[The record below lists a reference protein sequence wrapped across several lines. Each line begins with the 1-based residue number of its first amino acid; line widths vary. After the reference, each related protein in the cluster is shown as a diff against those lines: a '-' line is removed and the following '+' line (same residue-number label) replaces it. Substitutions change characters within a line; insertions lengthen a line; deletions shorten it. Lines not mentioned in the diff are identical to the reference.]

1 MKVKINSL
9 PDGYSI
15 VNGKVYRDG
24 GSTTGNQDSYG
35 LVQFPLLDD
44 TSTVASPFDSVNYS
58 LSPVPR
64 DEANLEAEKGETVL
78 TDMNNDGDFELY
90 EISGKRHHKGGTPL
104 NLPPQSF
111 IYSDTPKMKLNKYE
125 LAEMNLTFPTKVT
138 PAKVSKMYQLNN
150 FISLLDNEH
159 SDKITKDTANYMLD
173 KNKRSLSQLAFLQEA
188 KKEFEDG
195 VPLAAYPYLTEKGID
210 PIDFSQKVEDITRK
224 EAEQKMLM
232 QLPIEERMQLL
243 IAKEQMQEQQ
253 KRQVQQNELIKQGQL
268 PPSMMNQKAP
278 NPNQDMGIQ
287 EQMSGQGMAPQG
299 MMPPQGM
306 PPQAMMPPQSPM
318 GGQQQSMM
326 PPPQQMQQP
335 MQQPAMARRGGQ
347 ISLLN
352 RKRGGYVP
360 RYNRGGYVNPYVY
373 NPYIIMARNGSEL
386 PQFGWGSSLMDWG
399 QGALSVAGMIPGVGI
414 IADAANTA
422 ISGGRAAY
430 AGYTGDTAGRNKH
443 LANAALNA
451 TAMIPGVGQIATATK
466 AGKGVL
472 AATKAKTISK
482 TAGLIGDDVASTALN
497 VGNKY
502 IDKVEDITKIGDN
515 ITDTVI
521 GTGQGANL
529 YKKGDFVADE
539 VQGKGKFNQNRQ
551 YGDFENQTP
560 GEQVAI
566 NEALETNQNASVTTD
581 QAANEM
587 VASVSTNDVMDAE
600 TESVK
605 EASIQEQEVVADME
619 GQGDNDYVPQS
630 QQEEEEYNPQSLSA
644 WGYEIPKLQKGG
656 YDAILDAEIK
666 RQLNLNDDSNS
677 STSVES
683 NDATFN
689 TPDYNTFTQFIGPLN
704 QGDLNSPAVQED
716 INVVLENYK
725 NSLLQSTQDYNQLM
739 LDNIEAYDNAVSSSI
754 PSLEQQMMMLNVSGM
769 QKPDDNMVEV
779 WENHINAGGLPPDS
793 PDVNYTQ
800 AYKNINGEDTM
811 PTYKNAEKNKN
822 NTIVKNITNVYSTP
836 QEKMDDLSSAYINE
850 EIMKGYQRNPYPT
863 EGDDEQAQF
872 AQYIPRGRQ
881 SQVNFDD
888 PNSPYYAGASW
899 TMQSGGSLPK
909 AQLGGDP
916 DSPGYYAPYTIKEGE
931 NATQIAYDWNL
942 DLKTLLEMN
951 PQIADPSK
959 IYPGQEIEIGFPS
972 FYRRPNTPPGDPA
985 FWPDDWET
993 NFQEDWYRPASGYD
1007 RSSTYPGN
1015 YKSGGDFLPL
1025 AQKGK
1030 ETITYQGR
1038 EYTRKEL
1045 EKMDP
1050 KSSLYKAIM
1059 QKARGTDGQNIIDE
1073 INASRKDI
1081 EATEET
1087 TEYLTSG
1094 EQDWNEYYQGEGDDA
1109 TQFRNDRYNNYLTVA
1124 EQNGLT
1130 PLSEEDF
1137 HKNYV
1142 KFQEQN
1148 RWMNENMTEDELNN
1162 PGWDRKNVY
1171 TPCGEGESGCIEID
1185 GKKWKKGEEKGVNW
1199 QYNQAMENA
1208 GMDAFDQD
1216 MIKHMQA
1223 GFMGGKMM
1231 EMSEDERAQL
1241 EHSGVGDQQWQGFN
1255 ISGTDGVWGNTTNRQ
1270 LEGTKQVTPGT
1281 ERQPCSNADEM
1292 QAACAEAGGNW
1303 TPFVAAVT
1311 AEDGTVTTPPSGCT
1325 CDKPI
1330 KVPEKKIE
1338 EKDTPFWLQDE
1349 LAIGNALDDKLS
1361 LKKRYPWAPFYQ
1373 KPQIDAVFKDPT
1385 REIAAI
1391 GEMAAQATDAATAFG
1406 GGSGRAMAAALAAQG
1421 NAMKG
1426 ISDAVNQVQN
1436 DNVTVANTVNT
1447 KNAELEY
1454 KTQLLNNSEMKQLYD
1469 NTVLTDENY
1478 DNAMRKANAKLTGA
1492 MQNAY
1497 TNRANTAN
1505 LNSIYPQFDIDPA
1518 SGGMIDIT
1526 DPKAFYA
1533 DPNYQDPQSHLD
1545 NYTETID
1552 KLRKANVP
1560 EEQWPVYK
1568 QPNQTK
1574 GKSFAQQNQEAITSG
1589 GYQQGRRGREMRI
1602 LKKGMELRNW
1612 FSPLRGK

>member
-44 TSTVASPFDSVNYS
+44 TSSLSSPFNSVNYS

-111 IYSDTPKMKLNKYE
+111 IYSDTPKMKLNKHE
-125 LAEMNLTFPTKVT
+125 LAEMNLSFPTKVT

-150 FISLLDNEH
+150 FIGLLDDEN

-210 PIDFSQKVEDITRK
+210 PIDFSQKIENITRK

-232 QLPIEERMQLL
+232 QLPIEERLQLL
-243 IAKEQMQEQQ
+243 VAKEQLKEQQ
-253 KRQVQQNELIKQGQL
+253 QRQVQQNELLKQGQL

-287 EQMSGQGMAPQG
+287 EQMAGQGMAPQA

-306 PPQAMMPPQSPM
+306 PPQGMMPPQSPM
-318 GGQQQSMM
+318 GGQEQSMM

-373 NPYIIMARNGSEL
+373 NPYIIMARNGFEL
-386 PQFGWGSSLMDWG
+386 PQYGWGSSLLDWG
-399 QGALSVAGMIPGVGI
+399 QGALSAVGMIPGVGI

-430 AGYTGDTAGRNKH
+430 AGYTGDTAARNKH

-466 AGKGVL
+466 AGKTVA
-472 AATKAKTISK
+472 AATKAKTIGK
-482 TAGLIGDDVASTALN
+482 TAGLVGDDIASTAGN
-497 VGNKY
+497 VGSTYLNKVG
-502 IDKVEDITKIGDN
+502 DVAKIGDSA
-515 ITDTVI
+515 TDTVM
-521 GTGQGANL
+521 GAGQAANL
-529 YKKGDFVADE
+529 YKKGDFVVDE
-539 VQGKGKFNQNRQ
+539 VQGEGKFNKSRQ
-551 YGDFENQTP
+551 YGEFEDQSQESMDTVD
-560 GEQVAI
+560 QAI
-566 NEALETNQNASVTTD
+566 QDNQNASVTTD
-581 QAANEM
+581 QAASDM
-587 VASVSTNDVMDAE
+587 VASVSTKDVMDAE
-600 TESVK
+600 TEPVE
-605 EASIQEQEVVADME
+605 EASIQEQEVVSDME
-619 GQGDNDYVPQS
+619 GQGDDSYVPQS
-630 QQEEEEYNPQSLSA
+630 QQETEEYNPQSMSA
-644 WGYEIPKLQKGG
+644 WGYELPKAQGG
-656 YDAILDAEIK
+656 ISDIMYRNQDLSV
-666 RQLNLNDDSNS
+666 LNLDDNDSEINDSS
-677 STSVES
+677 EPTY
-683 NDATFN
+683 N
-689 TPDYNTFTQFIGPLN
+689 TIGAPDYATYNQFIGPLN
-704 QGDLNSPAVQED
+704 QGDLNSPAIQED

-725 NSLLQSTQDYNQLM
+725 NSLLESITSYNNQM
-739 LDNIEAYDNAVSSSI
+739 TNNIAAYNDAVSSSI
-754 PSLEQQMMMLNVSGM
+754 PSLEQQMMMLGVSGM
-769 QKPDDNMVEV
+769 QQPDDNMVEV
-779 WENHINAGGLPPDS
+779 WVNHIEAGGLPPDE

-800 AYKNINGEDTM
+800 AYKEVHGENAM

-863 EGDDEQAQF
+863 EGEDEQAQF

-881 SQVNFDD
+881 SQLNFDD

-899 TMQSGGSLPK
+899 TMKRGGGLPK
-909 AQLGGDP
+909 AQVGGDP
-916 DSPGYYAPYTIKEGE
+916 DSPGYYAPYTVKKGE

-951 PQIADPSK
+951 PQITDPNL

-972 FYRRPNTPPGDPA
+972 FYRRPDTPPGDPA

-993 NFQEDWYRPASGYD
+993 NFQEEWYRPDSD
-1007 RSSTYPGN
+1007 FHRSSTYPGN
-1015 YKSGGDFLPL
+1015 YKLGGDFLPL

-1045 EKMDP
+1045 EDMDP
-1050 KSSLYKAIM
+1050 NSALYKAIM
-1059 QKARGTDGQNIIDE
+1059 QKARGTDGQNIIDK
-1073 INASRKDI
+1073 INASREDI

-1087 TEYLTSG
+1087 TQYLTSG
-1094 EQDWNEYYQGEGDDA
+1094 EQDWNEYYQGEGDDNV
-1109 TQFRNDRYNNYLTVA
+1109 QFRADRYENYLTVA
-1124 EQNGLT
+1124 EENGLT
-1130 PLSEEDF
+1130 PLSEEEF

-1148 RWMNENMTEDELNN
+1148 RWMNENMTQEELNN

-1171 TPCGEGESGCIEID
+1171 TPCGDDDTGCVEID
-1185 GKKWKKGEEKGVNW
+1185 GKKWKKGEAKDANW
-1199 QYNQAMENA
+1199 QYNQAMETA

-1223 GFMGGKMM
+1223 GYIGGKMM
-1231 EMSEDERAQL
+1231 ELSEDERAQL
-1241 EHSGVGDQQWQGFN
+1241 QHEGVGDQTMFGFS
-1255 ISGTDGVWGNTTNRQ
+1255 ISDVDGFWGNTTNRQ
-1270 LEGTKQVTPGT
+1270 LEGSKQVTPGT
-1281 ERQPCSNADEM
+1281 ERQPCANAAEM
-1292 QAACAEAGGNW
+1292 EAACAEAGGNW
-1303 TPFVAAVT
+1303 TPFVEAVT
-1311 AEDGTVTTPPSGCT
+1311 DDAGNETTPASGCQ

-1330 KVPEKKIE
+1330 KVPEKQIE

-1361 LKKRYPWAPFYQ
+1361 LRKRYPWAPFYQ

-1421 NAMKG
+1421 QAMKG
-1426 ISDAVNQVQN
+1426 VSDAMNQVQS
-1436 DNVTVANTVNT
+1436 DNVTVANTIAT

-1478 DNAMRKANAKLTGA
+1478 DNAIRKANAKLTGA

-1518 SGGMIDIT
+1518 SGGMINIT

-1533 DPNYQDPQSHLD
+1533 DPNYKDPETSLA
-1545 NYTETID
+1545 NYTKTINSL
-1552 KLRKANVP
+1552 KEAGIP
-1560 EEQWPVYK
+1560 QEQWPKYEM
-1568 QPNQTK
+1568 PNQEP
-1574 GKSFAQQNQEAITSG
+1574 GSSWAQQNQQAITSG
-1589 GYQQGRRGREMRI
+1589 GYQARRGREMR
-1602 LKKGMELRNW
+1602 LAKNRMALRN
-1612 FSPLRGK
+1612 FFRR